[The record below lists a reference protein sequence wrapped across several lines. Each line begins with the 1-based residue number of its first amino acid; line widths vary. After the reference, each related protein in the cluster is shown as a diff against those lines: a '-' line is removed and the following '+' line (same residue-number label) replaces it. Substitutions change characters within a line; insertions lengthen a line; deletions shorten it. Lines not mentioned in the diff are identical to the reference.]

1 MEKQT
6 EAPTRS
12 QELSSNE
19 SLHGEPEIEESESSF
34 PEATSAM
41 CPLRSGELRDSLGA
55 LEFEALLKLFRAD
68 LTEQVRALASAFKQ
82 GDRDRVKF
90 LSHRIKGA
98 CLQFGAYPCAAIA
111 EDLECAID
119 WNAAVQ
125 GKRISALGA
134 EASRVK
140 CAIW

>member
-1 MEKQT
+1 
-6 EAPTRS
+6 
-12 QELSSNE
+12 
-19 SLHGEPEIEESESSF
+19 
-34 PEATSAM
+34 M

-98 CLQFGAYPCAAIA
+98 CFQFGAHPCAAIA

-125 GKRISALGA
+125 GKISALEA